1 MKKVI
6 NFVLLAASLT
16 TGFVATTQANLLDDL
31 LKQVKSERV
40 SEARLDKTREA
51 EFLSARA
58 DKTALLNKAKTDL
71 ANENARNDRLTREY
85 ADNEITLA
93 QKEVELDNAT
103 GTLGEMFGVSRA
115 AAADALGQ
123 ISTSIVSAQPEFA
136 HRGEELNKIANAS
149 EIPSIADL
157 ENLWFALQTEMTE
170 SGKVAEFTVDVT
182 NLDGTTSTQTI
193 TRIGTFNLVSEDG
206 YLTYN
211 DDVGQVQPLPKQ
223 PAGYISGTA
232 SDFFENKSGYSPLYL
247 DPSRGG
253 ILSLET
259 RKKTVQEFYH
269 EGKEVGYA
277 ITIIFVLGC
286 IIALERLIVLGGM
299 SSKMKAQEK
308 NLDKPN
314 ENNPLGRILK
324 VFYDNQ
330 SADAETL
337 ELKLDEA
344 ILRETPQVDR
354 GVNLIKMFAAIAP
367 LMGLLGTV
375 IGMIMT
381 FQTITLFGTGDPK
394 IMAGNIS
401 LALVTTALGLI
412 CALPLILIHS
422 VVAGKSKSVLQKLD
436 EQSAGLIAAIA
447 EKGSK

>member
-6 NFVLLAASLT
+6 NFVALAALMSA
-16 TGFVATTQANLLDDL
+16 GVAKTSQANTLDDL
-31 LKQVKSERV
+31 LKEVKNDRV
-40 SEARLDKTREA
+40 SVAKLDKKREA
-51 EFLSARA
+51 EFKA
-58 DKTALLNKAKTDL
+58 DLNKQKALLAKAKKEEAAQQARNKRLTKAYA
-71 ANENARNDRLTREY
+71 ANEIRLS
-85 ADNEITLA
+85 
-93 QKEVELDNAT
+93 QKEVELDTAT

-115 AAADALGQ
+115 AAANAYGQ
-123 ISTSIVSAQPEFA
+123 IATSIVSAQYPG
-136 HRGEELNKIANAS
+136 RGEVLDKIANAKA
-149 EIPSIADL
+149 IPALEDL
-157 ENLWFALQTEMTE
+157 EELWFALQTEMTE
-170 SGKVAEFTVDVT
+170 SGKVAKFDTEVT
-182 NLDGTTSTQTI
+182 NLDGSKSTESI
-193 TRIGTFNLVSEDG
+193 IRIGTFNLVSDSG

-211 DDVGQVQPLPKQ
+211 DEVAQVQPLPKQ
-223 PAGYISGTA
+223 PAGHISGTA
-232 SDFFENKSGYSPLYL
+232 SSFYGETSGYAPVFV
-247 DPSRGG
+247 DPSRGA

-259 RKKTVQEFYH
+259 RKKTLEEFFH

-277 ITIIFVLGC
+277 ITLLLIIGC
-286 IIALERLIVLGGM
+286 LIALERFIVLSGM
-299 SSKMKAQEK
+299 SSKIKAQEK
-308 NLDKPN
+308 NLDQPN
-314 ENNPLGRILK
+314 ENNPLGRLLK
-324 VFYDNQ
+324 VYFDN
-330 SADAETL
+330 SNVDAETL

-354 GVNLIKMFAAIAP
+354 GINLIKMFAAIAP

-422 VVAGKSKSVLQKLD
+422 VIAGKAKAVLQKLD

>member
-6 NFVLLAASLT
+6 NFVLLSASLT
-16 TGFVATTQANLLDDL
+16 TGFIATTQANTLDDL
-31 LKQVKSERV
+31 LKQVKADRV
-40 SEARLDKTREA
+40 SEAKLDKKREA

-58 DKTALLNKAKTDL
+58 DKKALLNKAEKEL
-71 ANENARNDRLTREY
+71 ANQEARNKRLTKEY
-85 ADNEITLA
+85 AANEITLS
-93 QKEVELDNAT
+93 QKAVELDNAT

-115 AAADALGQ
+115 AAANSFGQ
-123 ISTSIVSAQPEFA
+123 ISTSIVSAEFPG
-136 HRGEELNKIANAS
+136 RGEALNRIANS
-149 EIPSIADL
+149 KEIPGLHDL
-157 ENLWFALQTEMTE
+157 EELWFALQTEMTE
-170 SGKVAEFTVDVT
+170 SGKVSQFTTDIT
-182 NLDGTTSTQTI
+182 NLDGTKSTETI
-193 TRIGTFNLVSEDG
+193 TRLGTFNLVSSNG
-206 YLTYN
+206 YLRYN
-211 DDVGQVQPLPKQ
+211 DEVGQVQPLPKQ
-223 PAGYISGTA
+223 PAGYISETA
-232 SDFFENKSGYSPLYL
+232 VNFSGQTSGFNPVFV
-247 DPSRGG
+247 DPSRGA

-259 RKKTVQEFYH
+259 RKKTLEQFFH

-277 ITIIFVLGC
+277 ITVLLIVGLL
-286 IIALERLIVLGGM
+286 IALERMIVLGGM
-299 SSKMKAQEK
+299 SSKIKAQEK

-314 ENNPLGRILK
+314 ENNPLGRLLK

-344 ILRETPQVDR
+344 ILRETPKVDR

-381 FQTITLFGTGDPK
+381 FQTIMLFGTGDPK

-422 VVAGKSKSVLQKLD
+422 IVAGKSKSVLQKLD

>member
-6 NFVLLAASLT
+6 NFVMLAASLST
-16 TGFVATTQANLLDDL
+16 SVIATTQANQLDDL
-31 LKQVKSERV
+31 LKQVKADRV
-40 SEARLDKTREA
+40 SEAKLDKKREA
-51 EFLSARA
+51 EFLAARA
-58 DKTALLNKAKTDL
+58 DKSALLNKAKAEL
-71 ANENARNDRLTREY
+71 ANQNARNARLTKEY
-85 ADNEITLA
+85 AANEISLA
-93 QKEVELDNAT
+93 QKEVELANAT

-115 AAADALGQ
+115 AAANAFGQ
-123 ISTSIVSAQPEFA
+123 ISTSIVSAEFPN
-136 HRGEELNKIANAS
+136 RGEALNRIANARK
-149 EIPSIADL
+149 IPSISDL
-157 ENLWFALQTEMTE
+157 EELWFALQTEMTE
-170 SGKVAEFTVDVT
+170 SGKISQFSTDVT
-182 NLDGTTSTQTI
+182 NLDGTKSTESI
-193 TRIGTFNLVSEDG
+193 TRIGTFNLVSENG

-211 DDVGQVQPLPKQ
+211 DEIGQVQPLPKQ
-223 PAGYISGTA
+223 PASHINDTA
-232 SDFFENKSGYSPLYL
+232 SSFSGLTSGYAPLYL
-247 DPSRGG
+247 DPSRGA

-259 RKKTVQEFYH
+259 RKKSWDQFYH

-277 ITIIFVLGC
+277 ITVLLILGC
-286 IIALERLIVLGGM
+286 LIALERLIVLGGM
-299 SSKMKAQEK
+299 SSKISAQEK

-314 ENNPLGRILK
+314 ENNPLGRLLK

-344 ILRETPQVDR
+344 ILRETPKVDR

>member
-6 NFVLLAASLT
+6 NFVLLAASMT
-16 TGFVATTQANLLDDL
+16 AGMVSTSHANELDAL
-31 LKQVKSERV
+31 LKQVKADRV
-40 SEARLDKTREA
+40 SEAKLDKKREA
-51 EFLSARA
+51 EFLSERA
-58 DKTALLNKAKTDL
+58 DKQSLLATAKKDL
-71 ANENARNDRLTREY
+71 ANENARNKRLTKEY
-85 ADNEITLA
+85 AANDITIA
-93 QKEVELDNAT
+93 QKIVELDNAK

-115 AAADALGQ
+115 AAANAFGQ
-123 ISTSIVSAQPEFA
+123 ITTSIVSAEFPD
-136 HRGEELNKIANAS
+136 RGTELNRIANSKA
-149 EIPSIADL
+149 IPALEDL
-157 ENLWFALQTEMTE
+157 EELWFALQTEMTE
-170 SGKVAEFTVDVT
+170 SGKISQFSSSVT
-182 NLDGTTSTQTI
+182 NLDGSKSTETI
-193 TRIGTFNLVSEDG
+193 TRIGAFNLVSSNG

-211 DDVGQVQPLPKQ
+211 DEVGQVQPLPKQ
-223 PAGYISGTA
+223 PAGYISETA
-232 SDFFENKSGYSPLYL
+232 SNFFNTSSGYTAVYV

-259 RKKTVQEFYH
+259 RKKTLEEFFH

-277 ITIIFVLGC
+277 ITVLLIIGC
-286 IIALERLIVLGGM
+286 LIALERLIVLGGM
-299 SSKMKAQEK
+299 SAKIKAQEK

-314 ENNPLGRILK
+314 ENNPLGRLLK

-344 ILRETPQVDR
+344 ILRETPKVDR

-422 VVAGKSKSVLQKLD
+422 IVAGKSKSVLQKLD

>member
-1 MKKVI
+1 MKKLI
-6 NFVLLAASLT
+6 NFVSIAALMT
-16 TGFVATTQANLLDDL
+16 AGFTATTQANQLDDL
-31 LKQVKSERV
+31 LKQVKADRV
-40 SEARLDKTREA
+40 SEAKLDKKREA
-51 EFLSARA
+51 EFLAARA
-58 DKTALLNKAKTDL
+58 DKSALLNKAKTEL
-71 ANENARNDRLTREY
+71 ANQNARNKRLTKEY
-85 ADNEITLA
+85 AANEITLA

-115 AAADALGQ
+115 AAANAFGQ
-123 ISTSIVSAQPEFA
+123 ISTSIVSAEFA
-136 HRGEELNKIANAS
+136 NRGEALNRIANSKA
-149 EIPSIADL
+149 IPGLHDL
-157 ENLWFALQTEMTE
+157 EELWFALQTEMTE
-170 SGKVAEFTVDVT
+170 SGKVSQFTADVT
-182 NLDGTTSTQTI
+182 NLDGTKSTETI
-193 TRIGTFNLVSEDG
+193 TRIGTFNLVSANG

-211 DDVGQVQPLPKQ
+211 DEVGQVQPLPKQ
-223 PAGYISGTA
+223 PAGYITEKA
-232 SDFFENKSGYSPLYL
+232 SSFFANDSGYAAVYV

-259 RKKTVQEFYH
+259 RKKTLEEFFH

-277 ITIIFVLGC
+277 ITVLLIIGC
-286 IIALERLIVLGGM
+286 LIALERLIVLGGM
-299 SSKMKAQEK
+299 SSKISAQEK

-314 ENNPLGRILK
+314 ENNPLGRLLK

-344 ILRETPQVDR
+344 ILRETPKVDR

-422 VVAGKSKSVLQKLD
+422 IVAGKSKSVLQKLD

>member
-6 NFVLLAASLT
+6 NFVMLAASLST
-16 TGFVATTQANLLDDL
+16 SVIVTTQANQLDDL
-31 LKQVKSERV
+31 LKQVKADRV
-40 SEARLDKTREA
+40 SEAKLDKKREA
-51 EFLSARA
+51 EFLAARA
-58 DKTALLNKAKTDL
+58 DKSALLNKAKAEL
-71 ANENARNDRLTREY
+71 ANQNARNARLTKEY
-85 ADNEITLA
+85 AANEISLA
-93 QKEVELDNAT
+93 QKEVELANAT

-115 AAADALGQ
+115 AAANAFGQ
-123 ISTSIVSAQPEFA
+123 ISTSIVSAEFPN
-136 HRGEELNKIANAS
+136 RGEALNRIANARK
-149 EIPSIADL
+149 IPSISDL
-157 ENLWFALQTEMTE
+157 EELWFALQTEMTE
-170 SGKVAEFTVDVT
+170 SGKISQFSTDVT
-182 NLDGTTSTQTI
+182 NLDGTKSTESI
-193 TRIGTFNLVSEDG
+193 TRIGTFNLVSENG

-211 DDVGQVQPLPKQ
+211 DEIGQVQPLPKQ
-223 PAGYISGTA
+223 PASHINDTA
-232 SDFFENKSGYSPLYL
+232 SSFSGLTSGYAPLYL
-247 DPSRGG
+247 DPSRGA

-259 RKKTVQEFYH
+259 RKKSWDQFYH

-277 ITIIFVLGC
+277 ITVLLILGC
-286 IIALERLIVLGGM
+286 LIALERLIVLGGM
-299 SSKMKAQEK
+299 SSKISAQEK

-314 ENNPLGRILK
+314 ENNPLGRLLK

-344 ILRETPQVDR
+344 ILRETPKVDR

>member
-1 MKKVI
+1 MKKVF
-6 NFVLLAASLT
+6 NFVSLAAIMAASMIS
-16 TGFVATTQANLLDDL
+16 TTQANTLDDL
-31 LKQVKSERV
+31 LKQVKSDRV
-40 SEARLDKTREA
+40 SEAKLDKKREA
-51 EFLSARA
+51 EFLSARS
-58 DKTALLNKAKTDL
+58 DKQSLLNKAKNDL
-71 ANENARNDRLTREY
+71 ADQNTRNKRLTKEY
-85 ADNEITLA
+85 AGNEITLS

-115 AAADALGQ
+115 AAANAYGQ
-123 ISTSIVSAQPEFA
+123 ISTSIVSAEFPN
-136 HRGEELNKIANAS
+136 RGAALSRIANAK
-149 EIPSIADL
+149 EIPVLEDL
-157 ENLWFALQTEMTE
+157 EELWFALQTEMTQT
-170 SGKVAEFTVDVT
+170 GKISQFQAEVT
-182 NLDGTTSTQTI
+182 NLDGSKSTEMV
-193 TRIGTFNLVSEDG
+193 TRIGTFNLVSDNG

-211 DDVGQVQPLPKQ
+211 DEVGQVQPLPKQ
-223 PAGYISGTA
+223 PAGHISGTA
-232 SDFFENKSGYSPLYL
+232 SSFFGTDSGYSPVYV
-247 DPSRGG
+247 DPSRGA

-259 RKKTVQEFYH
+259 RKKTVEQFFH

-277 ITIIFVLGC
+277 ITVLFIVGC
-286 IIALERLIVLGGM
+286 IIALERLIVLGSM
-299 SSKMKAQEK
+299 TSRIKAQEK

-314 ENNPLGRILK
+314 ENNALGRLLK
-324 VFYDNQ
+324 VYYDNQ
-330 SADAETL
+330 SVDAETL

-381 FQTITLFGTGDPK
+381 FQTIMLFGTGDPK

>member
-1 MKKVI
+1 MKKLI
-6 NFVLLAASLT
+6 NFVLLTASLT
-16 TGFVATTQANLLDDL
+16 TGFVATTQANQLDDL
-31 LKQVKSERV
+31 LKQVKADRV
-40 SEARLDKTREA
+40 SEAKLDKKREA
-51 EFLSARA
+51 EFLSDRA
-58 DKTALLNKAKTDL
+58 DKTALLNTAKKEL
-71 ANENARNDRLTREY
+71 ANQNARNDRLTKEY
-85 ADNEITLA
+85 AANEITLA
-93 QKEVELDNAT
+93 QKEVELSTAT

-115 AAADALGQ
+115 AAANAYGQ
-123 ISTSIVSAQPEFA
+123 ITSSIVSAEFPN
-136 HRGEELNKIANAS
+136 RGETLNRIANAK

-157 ENLWFALQTEMTE
+157 EELWFALQTEMTE
-170 SGKVAEFTVDVT
+170 SGKVSQFTVNVT
-182 NLDGTTSTQTI
+182 NLDGTASSELI
-193 TRIGTFNLVSEDG
+193 TRIGTFNLVSAKG

-211 DDVGQVQPLPKQ
+211 DEVDQVQPLPKQ
-223 PAGYISGTA
+223 PAGYITNTA
-232 SDFFENKSGYSPLYL
+232 SGFFGLNAGYSAVYI
-247 DPSRGG
+247 DPSRGA

-259 RKKTVQEFYH
+259 RKKTLEQFFH

-277 ITIIFVLGC
+277 ITVLFIIGC
-286 IIALERLIVLGGM
+286 LIALERLIVLGGM
-299 SSKMKAQEK
+299 SSKIKAQEK

-314 ENNPLGRILK
+314 ENNPLGRLLK
-324 VFYDNQ
+324 VYYDNQ
-330 SADAETL
+330 SVDAETL

-344 ILRETPQVDR
+344 ILRETPKVDR

-381 FQTITLFGTGDPK
+381 FQTIMLFGTGDPK

-422 VVAGKSKSVLQKLD
+422 IVAGKSKSVLQKLD

>member
-1 MKKVI
+1 MKKLI
-6 NFVLLAASLT
+6 NFVILAASLT
-16 TGFVATTQANLLDDL
+16 TGFVATTQANQLDDL
-31 LKQVKSERV
+31 LKEVKNDRV
-40 SEARLDKTREA
+40 SEAKLDKKREA
-51 EFLSARA
+51 EFLSERA
-58 DKTALLNKAKTDL
+58 DKAGLLAKAKQEL
-71 ANENARNDRLTREY
+71 ANQNARNARLTKEY
-85 ADNEITLA
+85 AANDITFV
-93 QKEVELDNAT
+93 QKSVELSNAS

-115 AAADALGQ
+115 AAANAFGS
-123 ISTSIVSAQPEFA
+123 IATSVVSAEFPG
-136 HRGEELNKIANAS
+136 RGTELSRIANS
-149 EIPSIADL
+149 KVIPSIADL
-157 ENLWFALQTEMTE
+157 EELWFALQTEMTE
-170 SGKVAEFTVDVT
+170 SGKISKFSVDVT
-182 NLDGTTSTQTI
+182 NLDGTKSTETI
-193 TRIGTFNLVSEDG
+193 TRIGAFNLVSAEG

-223 PAGYISGTA
+223 PASFISDTA
-232 SDFFENKSGYSPLYL
+232 TDFFANNSGYSPMYV
-247 DPSRGG
+247 DPSRGA

-259 RKKTVQEFYH
+259 RKKTVEQFYH
-269 EGKEVGYA
+269 EGQEVGYA
-277 ITIIFVLGC
+277 ITVLFIIGC

-299 SSKMKAQEK
+299 SARIKAQEK

-314 ENNPLGRILK
+314 ENNPLGRLLK

-344 ILRETPQVDR
+344 ILRETPKVDR

-381 FQTITLFGTGDPK
+381 FQTIMLFGTGDPK

-422 VVAGKSKSVLQKLD
+422 IVAGKSKSVLQKLD

>member
-6 NFVLLAASLT
+6 NFVTLAAIMTAGL
-16 TGFVATTQANLLDDL
+16 VASSQANQLDDL
-31 LKQVKSERV
+31 LKQVKADRV
-40 SEARLDKTREA
+40 SEAKLDKKREA
-51 EFLSARA
+51 EFISARA
-58 DKTALLNKAKTDL
+58 DKQALLNKAKKEL
-71 ANENARNDRLTREY
+71 ADQNARNKRLSKEY
-85 ADNEITLA
+85 AENEITLA

-115 AAADALGQ
+115 AAAGAYGQ
-123 ISTSIVSAQPEFA
+123 IATSIVSAEFPG
-136 HRGEELNKIANAS
+136 RGEALNRIANAK
-149 EIPSIADL
+149 EIPALEDL
-157 ENLWFALQTEMTE
+157 EELWFALQTEMTQ
-170 SGKVAEFTVDVT
+170 SGKISKFSTEVT
-182 NLDGTTSTQTI
+182 NLDGSKSTETV
-193 TRIGTFNLVSEDG
+193 TRLGTFNLVSENG

-211 DDVGQVQPLPKQ
+211 DEVGQVQPLPKQ
-223 PAGYISGTA
+223 PAGYIANTA
-232 SDFFENKSGYSPLYL
+232 TNFFNSTSGYTGVYV

-259 RKKTVQEFYH
+259 RKKTLEEFFH

-277 ITIIFVLGC
+277 ITVLLIIGC
-286 IIALERLIVLGGM
+286 LIALERLIVLGSM
-299 SSKMKAQEK
+299 SAKIKAQEK
-308 NLDKPN
+308 NLETPN
-314 ENNPLGRILK
+314 SNNPLGRLLQI
-324 VFYDNQ
+324 YHDNK
-330 SADAETL
+330 SVDAETL
-337 ELKLDEA
+337 ELKLDEG
-344 ILRETPQVDR
+344 ILRETPKVDR

-422 VVAGKSKSVLQKLD
+422 IVAGKAKGVLQKLD

-447 EKGSK
+447 EKESK

>member
-6 NFVLLAASLT
+6 NFVALAVIMTAGL
-16 TGFVATTQANLLDDL
+16 VATTQANQLDDL
-31 LKQVKSERV
+31 LKQVKADRV
-40 SEARLDKTREA
+40 SEARLDKKREA
-51 EFLSARA
+51 EFKSARA
-58 DKTALLNKAKTDL
+58 DKQALLNKAKKEL
-71 ANENARNDRLTREY
+71 ANQNVRNKRLTKAY
-85 ADNEITLA
+85 ASNEIKLA

-115 AAADALGQ
+115 AAAGAYGQ
-123 ISTSIVSAQPEFA
+123 IATSIVSAEFPG
-136 HRGEELNKIANAS
+136 RGETLNRIANAK
-149 EIPSIADL
+149 EIPALEDL
-157 ENLWFALQTEMTE
+157 EDLWFALQTEMTQ
-170 SGKVAEFTVDVT
+170 SGKVTQFTTEVT
-182 NLDGTTSTQTI
+182 NLDGSKTTETV
-193 TRIGTFNLVSEDG
+193 TRIGTFNLVSDNG

-211 DDVGQVQPLPKQ
+211 DEVSQVQPLAKQ
-223 PAGYISGTA
+223 PAGYIADSASG
-232 SDFFENKSGYSPLYL
+232 FFNTDSGYAGVYL

-253 ILSLET
+253 ILALET
-259 RKKTVQEFYH
+259 RKKTLEEFFH

-277 ITIIFVLGC
+277 ITVLLIIGC
-286 IIALERLIVLGGM
+286 IIALERLIVLGSM
-299 SSKMKAQEK
+299 SAKIKAQEK
-308 NLDKPN
+308 NIDVPN
-314 ENNPLGRILK
+314 DNNPLGRLLK
-324 VFYDNQ
+324 IYHENKSV
-330 SADAETL
+330 DAEVL
-337 ELKLDEA
+337 ELKLDEG
-344 ILRETPQVDR
+344 ILRETPKVDR

-422 VVAGKSKSVLQKLD
+422 VVAGKAKGVLQKLD

-447 EKGSK
+447 EKESK

>member
-1 MKKVI
+1 MRKVI
-6 NFVLLAASLT
+6 NFVTLAVVMSAGL
-16 TGFVATTQANLLDDL
+16 VATTQANQLDDL

-40 SEARLDKTREA
+40 SEAKLDKKREA
-51 EFLSARA
+51 EFTSARA
-58 DKTALLNKAKTDL
+58 DKQALLNKATKEL
-71 ANENARNDRLTREY
+71 ANQNARNARLTKEY
-85 ADNEITLA
+85 ADNEIALA

-115 AAADALGQ
+115 AAAGAYGQ
-123 ISTSIVSAQPEFA
+123 IATSIVSAEFPG
-136 HRGEELNKIANAS
+136 RGETLNRIANAK
-149 EIPSIADL
+149 EIPALEDL
-157 ENLWFALQTEMTE
+157 EELWFALQTEMTE
-170 SGKVAEFTVDVT
+170 SGKVSKFTAEVT
-182 NLDGTTSTQTI
+182 NLDGSKTTQEI
-193 TRIGTFNLVSEDG
+193 TRIGTFNLVSDSG

-211 DDVGQVQPLPKQ
+211 DEVGQVQPLAKQ
-223 PAGYISGTA
+223 PAGYIANTA
-232 SDFFENKSGYSPLYL
+232 SDFFNTTSGYAGVYV

-259 RKKTVQEFYH
+259 RKKTLEEFFH

-277 ITIIFVLGC
+277 ITVLLIIGLL
-286 IIALERLIVLGGM
+286 IALERIIVL
-299 SSKMKAQEK
+299 SSITSKIKSQEK
-308 NLDKPN
+308 NLETPN
-314 ENNPLGRILK
+314 SNNPLGRLLQI
-324 VFYDNQ
+324 YHDNK
-330 SADAETL
+330 SVDAETL
-337 ELKLDEA
+337 ELKLDEG
-344 ILRETPQVDR
+344 ILRETPKIDR
-354 GVNLIKMFAAIAP
+354 GINLIKMFAAIAP

-422 VVAGKSKSVLQKLD
+422 IVAGKAKSVLQKLD

-447 EKGSK
+447 EKESK

>member
-6 NFVLLAASLT
+6 NFVTLAAIMT
-16 TGFVATTQANLLDDL
+16 VGFVASSQANQLDDL
-31 LKQVKSERV
+31 LKQVKSDRV
-40 SEARLDKTREA
+40 SEAKLDKKREA
-51 EFLSARA
+51 EFISERA
-58 DKTALLNKAKTDL
+58 DKQALLNKAKQQL
-71 ANENARNDRLTREY
+71 ADQNARNKRLTKEY
-85 ADNEITLA
+85 AENEITLA

-115 AAADALGQ
+115 AAAGAYGQ
-123 ISTSIVSAQPEFA
+123 IATSIVSAEFPG
-136 HRGEELNKIANAS
+136 RGEALNRIANAK
-149 EIPSIADL
+149 EIPALEDL
-157 ENLWFALQTEMTE
+157 EELWFSLQTEMTQ
-170 SGKVAEFTVDVT
+170 SGKVSKFTTQVT
-182 NLDGTTSTQTI
+182 NLDGSKSTETV
-193 TRIGTFNLVSEDG
+193 TRLGTFNLVSDNG

-211 DDVGQVQPLPKQ
+211 DEVGQVQPLPKQ
-223 PAGYISGTA
+223 PAGYIAETA
-232 SDFFENKSGYSPLYL
+232 SGFFNASSGYTGVYV
-247 DPSRGG
+247 DPSRGA

-259 RKKTVQEFYH
+259 RKKTLEEFFH

-277 ITIIFVLGC
+277 ITVLLIIGC
-286 IIALERLIVLGGM
+286 LIALERLIVLGSM
-299 SSKMKAQEK
+299 TSKIKAQEK
-308 NLDKPN
+308 NLDTPN
-314 ENNPLGRILK
+314 SNNPLGRLLQI
-324 VFYDNQ
+324 YHDNK
-330 SADAETL
+330 SVDAETL
-337 ELKLDEA
+337 ELKLDEG
-344 ILRETPQVDR
+344 ILRETPKVDR

-422 VVAGKSKSVLQKLD
+422 VIAGKAKGVLQKLD

-447 EKGSK
+447 EKESK

>member
-6 NFVLLAASLT
+6 NFVLLAASMT
-16 TGFVATTQANLLDDL
+16 VAASASANQLDDL
-31 LKQVKSERV
+31 LKQVKNDRI
-40 SEARLDKTREA
+40 SEAKIDKQREA

-58 DKTALLNKAKTDL
+58 DKQALLNKAKKEL
-71 ANENARNDRLTREY
+71 ADQQARNKRLTKEY

-93 QKEVELDNAT
+93 QKEVELSNAQ

-115 AAADALGQ
+115 AAANAYGS
-123 ISTSIVSAQPEFA
+123 IATSIVSAEYPG
-136 HRGEELNKIANAS
+136 RGEVLNVIANSKA
-149 EIPSIADL
+149 IPKL
-157 ENLWFALQTEMTE
+157 EQLEELWFALQTEMTQ
-170 SGKVAEFTVDVT
+170 SGEISKFTTEVT
-182 NLDGTTSTQTI
+182 NLDGSKSTETVV
-193 TRIGTFNLVSEDG
+193 RVGTFNLVSENG
-206 YLTYN
+206 YLNYN
-211 DDVGQVQPLPKQ
+211 DEVGQVQPLAKQ
-223 PAGYISGTA
+223 PAGYIAGAAA
-232 SDFFENKSGYSPLYL
+232 SFFGETSGYSPLYV
-247 DPSRGG
+247 DPSRGA
-253 ILSLET
+253 ILTLET
-259 RKKTVQEFYH
+259 RKKTLMEFYH

-277 ITIIFVLGC
+277 ITVLLIIGVL
-286 IIALERLIVLGGM
+286 IAIERMIVLGSM
-299 SSKMKAQEK
+299 SAKIKAQTK
-308 NLDKPN
+308 NLDQPN
-314 ENNPLGRILK
+314 ENNPLGRLLK
-324 VFYDNQ
+324 VYFDNK
-330 SADAETL
+330 SVDAETL

-344 ILRETPQVDR
+344 ILRETPKVDR
-354 GVNLIKMFAAIAP
+354 GINLIKMFAAIAP

-447 EKGSK
+447 EKESK

>member
-6 NFVLLAASLT
+6 NFVLLAASLS
-16 TGFVATTQANLLDDL
+16 TGFIATTQANQLDDL
-31 LKQVKSERV
+31 LKQVKADRV
-40 SEARLDKTREA
+40 SEAKLDKKREA

-58 DKTALLNKAKTDL
+58 DKSALLTKATKEL
-71 ANENARNDRLTREY
+71 ANQNARNKRLTREY
-85 ADNEITLA
+85 AANEISLS
-93 QKEVELDNAT
+93 QKAVELDNAT

-115 AAADALGQ
+115 AAANAFGQ
-123 ISTSIVSAQPEFA
+123 ISTSIVSAEFPN
-136 HRGEELNKIANAS
+136 RGKALNRIANS
-149 EIPSIADL
+149 KVIPGLHDL
-157 ENLWFALQTEMTE
+157 EELWFALQTEMTE
-170 SGKVAEFTVDVT
+170 SGKVSQFSVDVT
-182 NLDGTTSTQTI
+182 KLDGTKSTETI
-193 TRIGTFNLVSEDG
+193 TRIGTFNLVSADG

-211 DDVGQVQPLPKQ
+211 DEVGQVQPLPKQ
-223 PAGYISGTA
+223 PAGYISETA
-232 SDFFENKSGYSPLYL
+232 ADFFNTSSGYAAVYV

-253 ILSLET
+253 ILALET
-259 RKKTVQEFYH
+259 RKKTVDEFFH

-277 ITIIFVLGC
+277 ITVLFIIGLL
-286 IIALERLIVLGGM
+286 IAAERLIVLGGM
-299 SSKMKAQEK
+299 TSRIKAQEK

-314 ENNPLGRILK
+314 ENNPLGRLLK

-422 VVAGKSKSVLQKLD
+422 IVAGKSKSVLQKLD